1 MTPAMMITFIIVP
14 IPGFCFKKTQSNKTP
29 TLIRKVEVPMVIPV
43 ILVIPSANTDQG
55 EFPVVDRSNNPSPSP
70 NIVKPKQSK
79 RKVDNFGLKL
89 SGFSELQLLCGIFL
103 ILKILNIKINIIL
116 FNFELHKYRT

>member
-1 MTPAMMITFIIVP
+1 
-14 IPGFCFKKTQSNKTP
+14 
-29 TLIRKVEVPMVIPV
+29 V

-55 EFPVVDRSNNPSPSP
+55 EFPVVDTSNNPSPSP

-116 FNFELHKYRT
+116 FNFELHKYRTQQMIHLLNIH

>member
-1 MTPAMMITFIIVP
+1 
-14 IPGFCFKKTQSNKTP
+14 
-29 TLIRKVEVPMVIPV
+29 MVIPV

-55 EFPVVDRSNNPSPSP
+55 EFPVVDTSNNPSPSP
-70 NIVKPKQSK
+70 NIFKPKQSK

-103 ILKILNIKINIIL
+103 ILKILNIKINTIL
-116 FNFELHKYRT
+116 LNFELHKYRTQQTIHL

>member
-1 MTPAMMITFIIVP
+1 
-14 IPGFCFKKTQSNKTP
+14 
-29 TLIRKVEVPMVIPV
+29 MVIPV

-89 SGFSELQLLCGIFL
+89 SGFS
-103 ILKILNIKINIIL
+103 
-116 FNFELHKYRT
+116 

>member
-1 MTPAMMITFIIVP
+1 MTPAMMIIFIIVP

-55 EFPVVDRSNNPSPSP
+55 EFPVVDTSNNPSPNPKIASLYK
-70 NIVKPKQSK
+70 VK
-79 RKVDNFGLKL
+79 KVETFGLKL
-89 SGFSELQLLCGIFL
+89 SGFSELQLFCGMF
-103 ILKILNIKINIIL
+103 
-116 FNFELHKYRT
+116 

>member
-1 MTPAMMITFIIVP
+1 
-14 IPGFCFKKTQSNKTP
+14 
-29 TLIRKVEVPMVIPV
+29 MVIPV
-43 ILVIPSANTDQG
+43 ILVIPSANTDHG
-55 EFPVVDRSNNPSPSP
+55 EFPVVDTSNNHSPSP
-70 NIVKPKQSK
+70 NILKPKQSK

-116 FNFELHKYRT
+116 FNFELHKYRTQQMIHLLNIH